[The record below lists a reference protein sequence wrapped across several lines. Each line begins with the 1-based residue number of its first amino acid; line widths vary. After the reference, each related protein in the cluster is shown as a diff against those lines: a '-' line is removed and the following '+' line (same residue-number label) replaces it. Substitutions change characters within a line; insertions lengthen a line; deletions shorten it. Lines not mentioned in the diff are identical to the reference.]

1 MDVQIIQKTL
11 QQQKLQTI
19 FLVDVH
25 CQLCGLYDHIDSEH
39 TLYRGKDCM
48 KNFCTFLKKFFFKKR
63 CYH

>member
-48 KNFCTFLKKFFFKKR
+48 KNFCTF
-63 CYH
+63 